1 MRFTASNPMKPTQ
14 TMQSSAP
21 FRATRVMA
29 VAGMATLVVLA
40 VAPAGCY
47 RNVVGTTGT
56 GADHVRNV
64 YGDHYFTGGGAG
76 YPDYLADG
84 ELLRERGRGY
94 ARLIAGATTPGRV
107 LDIGAAAG
115 FVLQGL
121 CDEGWRGAGIE
132 PNAAFWEKARG

>member
-40 VAPAGCY
+40 VVPAGCY

-56 GADHVRNV
+56 GADHYDV
-64 YGDHYFTGGGAG
+64 
-76 YPDYLADG
+76 
-84 ELLRERGRGY
+84 
-94 ARLIAGATTPGRV
+94 
-107 LDIGAAAG
+107 
-115 FVLQGL
+115 Q
-121 CDEGWRGAGIE
+121 E
-132 PNAAFWEKARG
+132 PNIEKGESFWSEPKPTEKVPNRYTGTSLQKNTRPAPQPLAPKLPPQ